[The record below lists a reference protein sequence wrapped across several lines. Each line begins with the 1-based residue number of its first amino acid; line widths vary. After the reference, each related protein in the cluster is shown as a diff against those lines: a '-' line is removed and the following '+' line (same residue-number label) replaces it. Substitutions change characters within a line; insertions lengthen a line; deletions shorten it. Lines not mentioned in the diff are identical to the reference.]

1 MTVAKKED
9 ESGDMFMMVKEI
21 VVVMIDIIGWYY
33 KWIIIYKIFYETS
46 WIKNIFQ

>member
-21 VVVMIDIIGWYY
+21 VAVMVD
-33 KWIIIYKIFYETS
+33 KIR
-46 WIKNIFQ
+46 